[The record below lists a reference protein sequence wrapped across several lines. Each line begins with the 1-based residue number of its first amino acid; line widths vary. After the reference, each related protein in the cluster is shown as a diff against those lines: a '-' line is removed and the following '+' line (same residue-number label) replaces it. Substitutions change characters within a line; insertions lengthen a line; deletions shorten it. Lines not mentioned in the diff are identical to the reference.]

1 MNSEP
6 VPPRSREVRVL
17 GKDSLTLLM
26 GLIWEHLNEDQR
38 RVLEGLGL
46 KPAGVEPPRAPGERR
61 SRHIPNDVKIEVAVR
76 GKGWCVECGATEDLH
91 FEHEIPYFAGGA
103 NTVRSIQ
110 LTCGP
115 CNRRKGAEDSEDE
128 GW

>member
-6 VPPRSREVRVL
+6 VPSRSREVRVL

-26 GLIWEHLNEDQR
+26 GLIWKHLNEDQR
-38 RVLEGLGL
+38 WVLEGLGL
-46 KPAGVEPPRAPGERR
+46 KPAGVESPRAPGERR

-76 GKGWCVECGATEDLH
+76 VRAGASSAVRRKICTSSTRSLLR
-91 FEHEIPYFAGGA
+91 GRG
-103 NTVRSIQ
+103 NTVRNIQ
-110 LTCGP
+110 LMSGP
-115 CNRRKGAEDSEDE
+115 CDRREDAEDLEDE